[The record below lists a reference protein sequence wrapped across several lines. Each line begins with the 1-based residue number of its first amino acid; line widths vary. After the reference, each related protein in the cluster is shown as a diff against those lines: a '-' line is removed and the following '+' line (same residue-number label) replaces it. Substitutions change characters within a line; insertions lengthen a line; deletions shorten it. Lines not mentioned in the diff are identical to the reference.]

1 MRLHHK
7 ITNLAKNI
15 KKSKKT
21 HAFSAFLGLGGQR
34 LSDGLVGFWNS
45 VNKVNKVSQVT
56 KVVPWLL
63 LQTDITAVAVAKLPQ
78 ISRRGVPK
86 TSPD

>member
-1 MRLHHK
+1 M
-7 ITNLAKNI
+7 TNLAKNI
-15 KKSKKT
+15 KKYKK
-21 HAFSAFLGLGGQR
+21 SYVFLKVFEKKGQSGQR
-34 LSDGLVGFWNS
+34 LHDGLARFWNS
-45 VNKVNKVSQVT
+45 VTDVSPVTPVTPVT